1 MQWDRSIIAAME
13 STPGGFE
20 STTMSYDQEGSYS
33 YSGLPCWDERDSERL
48 QKDMV
53 DRSIIAAM
61 ESTTGGFELA
71 TMSSD
76 QEGSYWHSDLPCWD
90 ERDSERL
97 PEDTVDGAQL
107 ITRSCAKNF
116 KLNEAT
122 IPDEKQ
128 RSAVL
133 AKRQRT
139 AHSRQKHARQ
149 REEVRMNIYQLEDEN
164 ATLRMD
170 IEGMKRYLESVQV
183 RHCTYD

>member
-13 STPGGFE
+13 ST
-20 STTMSYDQEGSYS
+20 
-33 YSGLPCWDERDSERL
+33 
-48 QKDMV
+48 V
-53 DRSIIAAM
+53 
-61 ESTTGGFELA
+61 GGFELT

-90 ERDSERL
+90 ERDSEQF

-139 AHSRQKHARQ
+139 VDSRQKHARQ

-164 ATLRMD
+164 AALRMD

-183 RHCTYD
+183 RYCTHD